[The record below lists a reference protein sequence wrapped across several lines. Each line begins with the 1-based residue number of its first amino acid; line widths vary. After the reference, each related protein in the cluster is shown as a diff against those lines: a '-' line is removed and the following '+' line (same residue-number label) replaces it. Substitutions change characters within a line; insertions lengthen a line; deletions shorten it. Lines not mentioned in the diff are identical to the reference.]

1 MGKFKGWP
9 IVSDYP
15 DRKSHESNPP
25 VQPMVVQTALLSA
38 CVNRN
43 LSCPLLVNVLF
54 PPQHSLSAISSAQS
68 PTGGRCSRLQPLWL
82 PTWLWISHK
91 ESQEEEPSWTRTPQ
105 HTVLFQPLFN
115 HYCCRTVCLHACN
128 TTQPKSPSWY
138 FHWSAVLNFHQLR
151 CGRIFNRF
159 WVWGDQLPS
168 YCLLECR
175 WMNAQDGRATKIQF
189 WHFIAVN
196 KGNKH
201 SPRVAKGPRKV
212 LN

>member
-115 HYCCRTVCLHACN
+115 HYCCRTVCMLAIQPSPNLHHDTFTDLLCSIS
-128 TTQPKSPSWY
+128 TSC
-138 FHWSAVLNFHQLR
+138 AVAEFSTVSESEGINCLR
-151 CGRIFNRF
+151 TVCWNVVEWMLKTVVRLRFNS
-159 WVWGDQLPS
+159 GIS
-168 YCLLECR
+168 
-175 WMNAQDGRATKIQF
+175 
-189 WHFIAVN
+189 
-196 KGNKH
+196 
-201 SPRVAKGPRKV
+201 
-212 LN
+212 